1 MEVAT
6 AIQQCYRHVFYPSR
20 QRLSGSPVDLAH
32 AAVDIHSASE
42 RPGSGQQQIVR
53 TLRESANQKLR
64 LSEDPPESPGYIRD
78 RTPLK
83 KGQISTAALR
93 DEFRKDPALS
103 IHAHD
108 SVLIRAITQ
117 GIQQGDYVY
126 RRGELLCGPGDPMA
140 SIIIDEQSFVFTMQ
154 FAKEKN
160 IWPRPIAT
168 TTPPPGGD
176 SGTTDGLSLPE
187 TGLNPPTPPAQPPP
201 GAITA
206 EGVLKAALTE
216 LWEKTRKAKF
226 AHVQVLSIRL
236 FDATDA
242 FRMLGS
248 VNAEKG
254 CTKQVKLTGGYV
266 TSEGGEMQLEFTG
279 APGDA
284 MPVKDFLV
292 PQLNAARERDVQATF
307 VLTFN
312 PGLPLAA
319 DAADKLGE
327 RLAKFAS
334 GAAYVSAT
342 AEAVP

>member
-1 MEVAT
+1 
-6 AIQQCYRHVFYPSR
+6 
-20 QRLSGSPVDLAH
+20 
-32 AAVDIHSASE
+32 
-42 RPGSGQQQIVR
+42 
-53 TLRESANQKLR
+53 
-64 LSEDPPESPGYIRD
+64 
-78 RTPLK
+78 
-83 KGQISTAALR
+83 
-93 DEFRKDPALS
+93 
-103 IHAHD
+103 
-108 SVLIRAITQ
+108 
-117 GIQQGDYVY
+117 
-126 RRGELLCGPGDPMA
+126 MA

-160 IWPRPIAT
+160 IWPRPAPTIT
-168 TTPPPGGD
+168 TAPGGD
-176 SGTTDGLSLPE
+176 SGMTGGLALPEPGLS
-187 TGLNPPTPPAQPPP
+187 PPTPPVQPPP

-216 LWEKTRKAKF
+216 LWEKARKAKF
-226 AHVQVLSIRL
+226 AQVQVLSIRL

-248 VNAEKG
+248 VNAEKA

-312 PGLPLAA
+312 PGLPLAG
-319 DAADKLGE
+319 DAAEKLGE

-342 AEAVP
+342 AEAVS

>member
-1 MEVAT
+1 MNW
-6 AIQQCYRHVFYPSR
+6 H
-20 QRLSGSPVDLAH
+20 
-32 AAVDIHSASE
+32 
-42 RPGSGQQQIVR
+42 
-53 TLRESANQKLR
+53 
-64 LSEDPPESPGYIRD
+64 
-78 RTPLK
+78 
-83 KGQISTAALR
+83 
-93 DEFRKDPALS
+93 
-103 IHAHD
+103 
-108 SVLIRAITQ
+108 
-117 GIQQGDYVY
+117 
-126 RRGELLCGPGDPMA
+126 RRCSDDDA
-140 SIIIDEQSFVFTMQ
+140 
-154 FAKEKN
+154 
-160 IWPRPIAT
+160 
-168 TTPPPGGD
+168 
-176 SGTTDGLSLPE
+176 
-187 TGLNPPTPPAQPPP
+187 GLNPPTPPALPPP

-216 LWEKTRKAKF
+216 LWEKARKAKF
-226 AHVQVLSIRL
+226 AQVQVLSVRL

-254 CTKQVKLTGGYV
+254 CAKQVKLSGGYV
-266 TSEGGEMQLEFTG
+266 TQEGGEMQLEFTG

-312 PGLPLAA
+312 PGLPLAG
-319 DAADKLGE
+319 DAAEKLGE

>member
-1 MEVAT
+1 M
-6 AIQQCYRHVFYPSR
+6 
-20 QRLSGSPVDLAH
+20 
-32 AAVDIHSASE
+32 
-42 RPGSGQQQIVR
+42 
-53 TLRESANQKLR
+53 
-64 LSEDPPESPGYIRD
+64 
-78 RTPLK
+78 
-83 KGQISTAALR
+83 
-93 DEFRKDPALS
+93 
-103 IHAHD
+103 
-108 SVLIRAITQ
+108 
-117 GIQQGDYVY
+117 
-126 RRGELLCGPGDPMA
+126 
-140 SIIIDEQSFVFTMQ
+140 
-154 FAKEKN
+154 
-160 IWPRPIAT
+160 
-168 TTPPPGGD
+168 
-176 SGTTDGLSLPE
+176 
-187 TGLNPPTPPAQPPP
+187 
-201 GAITA
+201 
-206 EGVLKAALTE
+206 KAALTE
-216 LWEKTRKAKF
+216 LWEKARKAKF
-226 AHVQVLSIRL
+226 AQVQVLSIRL

-312 PGLPLAA
+312 PGLPLAG
-319 DAADKLGE
+319 DAAEKLGE

>member
-1 MEVAT
+1 
-6 AIQQCYRHVFYPSR
+6 
-20 QRLSGSPVDLAH
+20 
-32 AAVDIHSASE
+32 
-42 RPGSGQQQIVR
+42 
-53 TLRESANQKLR
+53 
-64 LSEDPPESPGYIRD
+64 
-78 RTPLK
+78 
-83 KGQISTAALR
+83 
-93 DEFRKDPALS
+93 
-103 IHAHD
+103 
-108 SVLIRAITQ
+108 
-117 GIQQGDYVY
+117 
-126 RRGELLCGPGDPMA
+126 MA

-160 IWPRPIAT
+160 IWPRPVSTI
-168 TTPPPGGD
+168 TPVSGGD
-176 SGTTDGLSLPE
+176 FGVPDGLALPE
-187 TGLNPPTPPAQPPP
+187 SGLSPPTPPVQPPP

-216 LWEKTRKAKF
+216 LWEKARKAKF
-226 AHVQVLSIRL
+226 AQVQVLSIRL

-312 PGLPLAA
+312 PGLPLAG
-319 DAADKLGE
+319 DAAEKLGE

>member
-1 MEVAT
+1 LT
-6 AIQQCYRHVFYPSR
+6 
-20 QRLSGSPVDLAH
+20 GSPVDLAH
-32 AAVDIHSASE
+32 AAVDIASASD

-140 SIIIDEQSFVFTMQ
+140 SIIIDEQSIVFTMQ

-160 IWPRPIAT
+160 IWPRPAP
-168 TTPPPGGD
+168 TPPPVPGGD
-176 SGTTDGLSLPE
+176 PGISLDGFPVHE
-187 TGLNPPTPPAQPPP
+187 GGLTPPVPPAPAP
-201 GAITA
+201 GSIST

-216 LWEKTRKAKF
+216 LWEKSRQAKF
-226 AHVQVLSIRL
+226 VQVQVLSIRL

-248 VNAEKG
+248 VNAEKN
-254 CTKQVKLTGGYV
+254 CTKQVIIAGGYV
-266 TSEGGEMQLEFTG
+266 TQEGGEMQLEFKG
-279 APGDA
+279 SPGDA

-292 PQLNAARERDVQATF
+292 PQLNAAREREVQGTF

-312 PGLPLAA
+312 PGLPLAGDTA
-319 DAADKLGE
+319 ERLGE

>member
-1 MEVAT
+1 
-6 AIQQCYRHVFYPSR
+6 
-20 QRLSGSPVDLAH
+20 
-32 AAVDIHSASE
+32 
-42 RPGSGQQQIVR
+42 
-53 TLRESANQKLR
+53 
-64 LSEDPPESPGYIRD
+64 
-78 RTPLK
+78 
-83 KGQISTAALR
+83 
-93 DEFRKDPALS
+93 
-103 IHAHD
+103 
-108 SVLIRAITQ
+108 
-117 GIQQGDYVY
+117 
-126 RRGELLCGPGDPMA
+126 
-140 SIIIDEQSFVFTMQ
+140 MQ

-160 IWPRPIAT
+160 IWPRPAPT
-168 TTPPPGGD
+168 VTPPTGTV
-176 SGTTDGLSLPE
+176 GTTGGSALPE
-187 TGLNPPTPPAQPPP
+187 PGLHPPPPAPPPP

-206 EGVLKAALTE
+206 EGVLKAALAE
-216 LWEKTRKAKF
+216 LWEKARKAQF
-226 AHVQVLSIRL
+226 AQVQVLSIRL

-254 CTKQVKLTGGYV
+254 CSKQVKLAGGYV

-312 PGLPLAA
+312 PGLPLAGE
-319 DAADKLGE
+319 AAEKLGE

-342 AEAVP
+342 AEAVL

>member
-1 MEVAT
+1 
-6 AIQQCYRHVFYPSR
+6 
-20 QRLSGSPVDLAH
+20 
-32 AAVDIHSASE
+32 
-42 RPGSGQQQIVR
+42 VR

-103 IHAHD
+103 IHASD

-154 FAKEKN
+154 FAKEKG
-160 IWPRPIAT
+160 IWPRPAPSLKPDPFKEDP
-168 TTPPPGGD
+168 TTPP
-176 SGTTDGLSLPE
+176 LPPIE
-187 TGLNPPTPPAQPPP
+187 PPPPPPPPP

-216 LWEKTRKAKF
+216 LWEKARKAKF
-226 AHVQVLSIRL
+226 AQVQVLSVRL

-254 CTKQVKLTGGYV
+254 CTKQVTLSGGYV
-266 TSEGGEMQLEFTG
+266 TTEGGEMQLEFKG

-284 MPVKDFLV
+284 LPVKDFLV

-307 VLTFN
+307 ILTFN
-312 PGLPLAA
+312 PGLPLAG
-319 DAADKLGE
+319 DAAEKLTE

-342 AEAVP
+342 AEASA

>member
-1 MEVAT
+1 
-6 AIQQCYRHVFYPSR
+6 
-20 QRLSGSPVDLAH
+20 
-32 AAVDIHSASE
+32 
-42 RPGSGQQQIVR
+42 
-53 TLRESANQKLR
+53 
-64 LSEDPPESPGYIRD
+64 
-78 RTPLK
+78 
-83 KGQISTAALR
+83 
-93 DEFRKDPALS
+93 
-103 IHAHD
+103 
-108 SVLIRAITQ
+108 
-117 GIQQGDYVY
+117 
-126 RRGELLCGPGDPMA
+126 MA

-160 IWPRPIAT
+160 IWPRPVPTITAAT
-168 TTPPPGGD
+168 RRGFRQTGG
-176 SGTTDGLSLPE
+176 LALPE
-187 TGLNPPTPPAQPPP
+187 PGLNPPTPPAQPPP

-216 LWEKTRKAKF
+216 LWEKARKAKF
-226 AHVQVLSIRL
+226 AQVQVLSIRL

-312 PGLPLAA
+312 PGLPLAG
-319 DAADKLGE
+319 DAAEKLGE

>member
-1 MEVAT
+1 MG
-6 AIQQCYRHVFYPSR
+6 CRYPN
-20 QRLSGSPVDLAH
+20 PVL
-32 AAVDIHSASE
+32 
-42 RPGSGQQQIVR
+42 
-53 TLRESANQKLR
+53 T
-64 LSEDPPESPGYIRD
+64 
-78 RTPLK
+78 
-83 KGQISTAALR
+83 
-93 DEFRKDPALS
+93 
-103 IHAHD
+103 
-108 SVLIRAITQ
+108 
-117 GIQQGDYVY
+117 
-126 RRGELLCGPGDPMA
+126 
-140 SIIIDEQSFVFTMQ
+140 
-154 FAKEKN
+154 
-160 IWPRPIAT
+160 
-168 TTPPPGGD
+168 
-176 SGTTDGLSLPE
+176 
-187 TGLNPPTPPAQPPP
+187 PPTPPAQPPP

-312 PGLPLAA
+312 PGLPLAG
-319 DAADKLGE
+319 DAAEKLGE